1 LSAPNKSQQ
10 TQQQCLNQYN
20 NSAFGKGTQFFSLYN
35 FANNI
40 TSLKTWAEWTAL
52 PLLKVQAANLISKT
66 AQGIGS
72 TEFLSITSGTAT
84 TIVSPTAAG
93 IGATESLGAVAAP
106 IAIGAATV
114 TDIQAHAACAGLYD
128 NQQVMLAPTV
138 FWSMKAA
145 MTVFASTW
153 ISTIIDFL
161 QKNSVLMALTAS
173 AAWFYAGR
181 DYFRK
186 GNMVGAVLL
195 GGIAVL
201 LLIAFCIK
209 LALSASRSWLSIVAA
224 AAAVFMEVWLMKTW
238 LRQGDRW
245 RI

>member
-1 LSAPNKSQQ
+1 
-10 TQQQCLNQYN
+10 
-20 NSAFGKGTQFFSLYN
+20 
-35 FANNI
+35 
-40 TSLKTWAEWTAL
+40 
-52 PLLKVQAANLISKT
+52 
-66 AQGIGS
+66 
-72 TEFLSITSGTAT
+72 
-84 TIVSPTAAG
+84 
-93 IGATESLGAVAAP
+93 
-106 IAIGAATV
+106 
-114 TDIQAHAACAGLYD
+114 
-128 NQQVMLAPTV
+128 
-138 FWSMKAA
+138 MKAA

-186 GNMVGAVLL
+186 GNMVGAVLW

-238 LRQGDRW
+238 LRQGDR
-245 RI
+245 